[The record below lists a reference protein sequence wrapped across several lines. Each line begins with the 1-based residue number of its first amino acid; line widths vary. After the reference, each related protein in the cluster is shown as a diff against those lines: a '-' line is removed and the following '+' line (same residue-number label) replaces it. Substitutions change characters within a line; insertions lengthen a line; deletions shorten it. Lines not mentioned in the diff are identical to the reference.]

1 MPTPTMTT
9 PHTGKRPHTG
19 PASPDTVTPV
29 EPHAGAIRA
38 ACRAVIACER
48 PPLLDALAHDA
59 GLSKFHFLRIFK
71 RIVGV
76 SPREFH
82 ATERARRLQQAL
94 AKGDGVDDAICGAGY
109 GSPSRVYE
117 RSGDLLGMTP
127 ALYRAGAP
135 GIRIRHAIVRTDLG
149 WLLAAATPR
158 GLCAVEFGA
167 SRGELAALLK
177 QRFSAADLEPANP
190 ALERW
195 AARIVGFVSRP
206 SRPLNLPL
214 DLAGTAFQQRVWQAL
229 RAIPPG
235 ETVSYAQLASR
246 LGKPRATR
254 AVASACARNPVALA
268 VPCHR
273 VIGSDGALR
282 GYRWGTERKRE
293 LLARERDAGS
303 PRKKRAGGSS
313 A

>member
-1 MPTPTMTT
+1 MTT
-9 PHTGKRPHTG
+9 QRSSKPSS
-19 PASPDTVTPV
+19 ASPARPAAPV
-29 EPHAGAIRA
+29 AAEPHADAIRA
-38 ACRAVIACER
+38 ACRAIVACER
-48 PPLLDALAHDA
+48 PPLLDTLARDA
-59 GLSKFHFLRIFK
+59 GLSKFHFLRTFK

-82 ATERARRLQQAL
+82 ASERARRLQQAL
-94 AKGDGVDDAICGAGY
+94 AKGDGVDDAIYGAGY

-135 GIRIRHAIVRTDLG
+135 GIRIRHAIVRTELG
-149 WLLAAATPR
+149 WLLAAATSR

-177 QRFSAADLEPANP
+177 QRFSAAALAPADP
-190 ALERW
+190 ALVRW
-195 AARIVGFVSRP
+195 AARIVSFVSKP

-235 ETVSYAQLASR
+235 ETVSYAQLAAR
-246 LGKPRATR
+246 LGEPRATR
-254 AVASACARNPVALA
+254 AVASAIARNPVALA

-293 LLARERDAGS
+293 LLARERNAGGA
-303 PRKKRAGGSS
+303 RKKRPGGS
-313 A
+313 AT

>member
-1 MPTPTMTT
+1 MTT
-9 PHTGKRPHTG
+9 PRTGKRPQTAT
-19 PASPDTVTPV
+19 ASPDTVTPA
-29 EPHAGAIRA
+29 EPHAGAIRS
-38 ACRAVIACER
+38 ACRTIVACER
-48 PPLLDALAHDA
+48 PPLLDTLARDA

-71 RIVGV
+71 RLVGV

-82 ATERARRLQQAL
+82 AAERARRLQQAL
-94 AKGDGVDDAICGAGY
+94 AKGDGVDDAIYGAGY

-135 GIRIRHAIVRTDLG
+135 GIRIRHAIVRTELG
-149 WLLAAATPR
+149 WLLAAATSR

-167 SRGELAALLK
+167 SRGELAALLRE
-177 QRFSAADLEPANP
+177 RFSAANLEPADP
-190 ALERW
+190 ALVRW
-195 AARIVGFVSRP
+195 AARIVAFVSKP

-229 RAIPPG
+229 RAIAPG
-235 ETVSYAQLASR
+235 ETVSYAQLAAR
-246 LGKPRATR
+246 LGEPRATR
-254 AVASACARNPVALA
+254 AVASAIARNPVALA

-273 VIGSDGALR
+273 VIGSDGTLR

-293 LLARERDAGS
+293 LLARERDIGGA
-303 PRKKRAGGSS
+303 RKKRARGNT